1 LYIFGDEF
9 TGKSIDR
16 VVETVDRI
24 NREDADGNR
33 LVRIHGIGFPTVFSN
48 AGFPQNTGIRFATL
62 MRILCYKNGGAF
74 VGLNRIR

>member
-9 TGKSIDR
+9 TGNSIDA

-48 AGFPQNTGIRFATL
+48 VGFPQNTGIRFATL

-74 VGLNRIR
+74 VGLSRVR